1 MNSSPHI
8 RSSLCNP
15 SHATS
20 SGKRSITTPNF
31 PRHPTRHLPQRP
43 EHNASLYGK
52 PLWPTPPL
60 PPHQF
65 NVSDTDFFT
74 QDF

>member
-8 RSSLCNP
+8 CSSLCNP

-20 SGKRSITTPNF
+20 SGKRPITIPNL
-31 PRHPTRHLPQRP
+31 PRHLPQRP
-43 EHNASLYGK
+43 ERNASLYGK
-52 PLWPTPPL
+52 PLWPAPPL

-65 NVSDTDFFT
+65 NVSDTDFYA